1 MSDDV
6 NFSNAVYC
14 KEERHT
20 RASWIIYLDYS
31 TYHTHNA
38 SKEESRVEGRD
49 WGEGREEGEEETVAT
64 KVSISVFFTP
74 LSHHK
79 NVHFPPCFMTPP
91 SYNIFL

>member
-1 MSDDV
+1 MSDDL

-31 TYHTHNA
+31 TYHTQNA

-49 WGEGREEGEEETVAT
+49 WGEGQEEGEEETVAT

-74 LSHHK
+74 CA
-79 NVHFPPCFMTPP
+79 FPPMFYDPP